1 MNEITS
7 MIPQYGELNRM
18 YTDILS
24 GKGFSFEKQKFISD
38 FYKQHED
45 TQAFET
51 SLIGMVLETGT
62 EHRSVLLNSLKREI
76 ESNISIYNANQS
88 RFDNIDTQFIGHNY
102 ANRFDWSIDNQMRI
116 TREYDKE
123 LTEANGSLEA
133 MVYRAHD
140 RQEEEL
146 LNRRYERCKQ
156 EYEKEKAKLD
166 ELYYK
171 KKQATQEVLSCLEN
185 RFKDICE
192 LGGNLLA
199 ILEKYMTDQKRK
211 ETDVPDVSA
220 IVHNSDI
227 IPKSQSAYF
236 PMKLVSAV
244 HEVCNGEQF
253 EDISET
259 DFYANMNLQS
269 NGSKLKIRPRE
280 KTRVCYLI
288 FLMGET
294 LPKQDREN
302 WKGSVMELLGIEESY
317 YKSKYKE
324 PVSDFPSDT
333 NQEFAKKMKAVF
345 R

>member
-7 MIPQYGELNRM
+7 MIPQYGELNRI

-24 GKGFSFEKQKFISD
+24 DKGFSFEKQKFISD
-38 FYKQHED
+38 FYKRHED

-51 SLIGMVLETGT
+51 SLISMVLETEA
-62 EHRSVLLNSLKREI
+62 EHCSLLLNSLKWEI
-76 ESNISIYNANQS
+76 ESNISTYNANQS
-88 RFDNIDTQFIGHNY
+88 RFDNIDIQFIGREY
-102 ANRFDWSIDNQMRI
+102 ADRFDRSIDNQMKN
-116 TREYDKE
+116 TREYSKE

-133 MVYRAHD
+133 MVYRVHD

-146 LNRRYERCKQ
+146 LNRRYERCKR

-166 ELYYK
+166 ELYDK
-171 KKQATQEVLSCLEN
+171 KKQATQEVLLCLEN
-185 RFKDICE
+185 RFKDVCE
-192 LGGNLLA
+192 LGDKFLV
-199 ILEKYMTDQKRK
+199 ILDKYMTDQKRK

-220 IVHNSDI
+220 TVHNSNI
-227 IPKSQSAYF
+227 TPKSQSAYF

-253 EDISET
+253 EDISEA
-259 DFYANMNLQS
+259 DFYANMNLHP
-269 NGSKLKIRPRE
+269 NGSKLKIRARE
-280 KTRVCYLI
+280 KVRVCYLI

-294 LPKQDREN
+294 LPKQDRES
-302 WKGSVMELLGIEESY
+302 WKVSVMELLGIEESY

-333 NQEFAKKMKAVF
+333 NQEFAKKMKTVF